1 MRPSVLEQL
10 TAPGGGPRL
19 ALASVAEEH
28 DGDFLQGAAHSPE
41 HGLFPIRDGIL
52 DLLPGGVG
60 PRTLGQLTN
69 ELGLVARGYEWPWR
83 ANSLSLLSHERLPFQ
98 RERAI
103 FDQLLGR
110 VEGTLWLDLAASTA
124 LYGRW
129 LAPRLFSGGGEVV
142 SLDFAWPMLQ
152 KARLAARAEGQKN
165 LSFVR
170 ARAEALPFASGTLD
184 GVVCGGSLNEFG
196 ATGVAAALQEV
207 ARALRPGGTALF
219 MHLLA
224 AQSGLDAAFQQYVA
238 RPGGIAFWSRAE
250 TDSLFQS
257 AGLQVQ
263 ESRDI
268 VTVGFTRV
276 TKVRDG

>member
-1 MRPSVLEQL
+1 VRPSVLEQL

-19 ALASVAEEH
+19 ALASIADEH
-28 DGDFLQGAAHSPE
+28 EGDVVHGAARSPE
-41 HGLFPIRDGIL
+41 HGLFPIRDSIL
-52 DLLPGGVG
+52 DLLPDGVG
-60 PRTLGQLTN
+60 PRTLGQLSN
-69 ELGLVARGYEWPWR
+69 ELGLTARVYEWPWR
-83 ANSLSLLSHERLPFQ
+83 ANSLSLLSHEWLPFQ

-129 LAPRLFSGGGEVV
+129 LAPRLFSEGGEVV
-142 SLDFAWPMLQ
+142 SLDFAWPMLRR
-152 KARLAARAEGQKN
+152 ARLAAQGEGQKN

-207 ARALRPGGTALF
+207 ARALRPGGTGLF

-224 AQSGLDAAFQQYVA
+224 AGGGLDAAFQRYVA

-257 AGLQVQ
+257 AGLQVE

-268 VTVGFTRV
+268 GVVGFTRV
-276 TKVRDG
+276 MKVRDD